1 MLPII
6 PVIVGKEEEVSGESN
21 CHYGDE

>member
-6 PVIVGKEEEVSGESN
+6 PVIRIGSWTVEPLTMLQLI
-21 CHYGDE
+21 

>member
-6 PVIVGKEEEVSGESN
+6 PVIRIGSWTVEPFTMLQLI
-21 CHYGDE
+21 